1 MRQQQRTRREFLA
14 DTSVAGLA
22 SLGTGTLVW
31 ADDPKPA
38 QAAPPRVEFTRLVA
52 HWDEYGSPE
61 YLRFIDEVH
70 PEVAQV
76 GFYGG
81 HFWSLAHTPQFKGYP
96 AHFPVQGL
104 AECGRWFED
113 LNTELHK
120 RRVKVVGHFNVSF
133 LVGDPDGPQGPRGFF
148 KFYRDLWD
156 EKELGPKPVADPLD
170 FLVKNAD
177 QSPRGTNT
185 YSIGAMREYSACL
198 NNPHWQAVLKAWA
211 TRGIGRGVDGFIIN
225 YFYRHN
231 CLCSH
236 CRTGFRTYLA
246 GRFTP
251 EQLGQQFGITN
262 LATHEFPEI
271 GGWHNPKEST
281 PLRREML
288 RFSQIATKKAFD
300 EVFVRHGRSIKPDLI
315 LAQWNHLGN
324 FHQISGDER
333 CLLPA
338 ELWGRGEDYLW
349 YSTGDAANF
358 TDLEAGILGEGT
370 LQARYI
376 RGAFDDKPFVLGKYE
391 QTRTRVAI
399 AELAANG
406 GAPLGFYA
414 RIRDPEA
421 RREIA
426 RYYHFMERHDAVY
439 HANRPYAEV
448 LLLYPRSRVH
458 TGDLAAV
465 EAFKQLGKQLLDL
478 HILFDIRPDDNVT
491 DAQLGTYRRVLKLPY
506 PEKATTEM
514 FAGLSRFEAPTTVRV
529 SASRPSAGN
538 DLTIHFVNYNRK
550 EPEKKR
556 SPGRG
561 IVDENPLAVTG
572 IKADL
577 ILPSGFRAQQV
588 HVLSPEEPEPAQLK
602 AEGKEGRLRFAMPPF
617 LVYAIARIE
626 LVQNK

>member
-1 MRQQQRTRREFLA
+1 M
-14 DTSVAGLA
+14 A
-22 SLGTGTLVW
+22 SLVCLGARALST
-31 ADDPKPA
+31 ADQPLPT
-38 QAAPPRVEFTRLVA
+38 QAAPARVEFTRLVA
-52 HWDEYGSPE
+52 HWDEYGTPD
-61 YLRFIDEVH
+61 YLRFIDEAR
-70 PEVAQV
+70 PEIAQV
-76 GFYGG
+76 GFYGA
-81 HFWSLAHTPQFKGYP
+81 HFWSLAHTPHGKGYP

-113 LNTELHK
+113 LNAELHK

-148 KFYRDLWD
+148 KFYRDMWD
-156 EKELGPKPVADPLD
+156 EKELGPKPVADPLE
-170 FLVKNAD
+170 LLEKNAD
-177 QSPRGTNT
+177 QSPRVTGT
-185 YSIGAMREYSACL
+185 YGIGGMKEYHACL

-211 TRGIGRGVDGFIIN
+211 TKGIRRGVDGFIIN

-236 CRTGFRTYLA
+236 CRTGFRAYLG

-251 EQLGQQFGITN
+251 DQLNRQFGITN
-262 LATHEFPEI
+262 LAQHEFSEI
-271 GGWHNPKEST
+271 GGWHDPKEST
-281 PLRREML
+281 PFRREML
-288 RFSQIATKKAFD
+288 RFSQIATKRAFD
-300 EVFVRHGRSIKPDLI
+300 EVFVRHGRSVKPDLI
-315 LAQWNHLGN
+315 VAQWNHLGD
-324 FHQISGDER
+324 FQQISGDER

-349 YSTGDAANF
+349 YSTGGTACF
-358 TDLEAGILGEGT
+358 TDLAEGVLGEGT

-376 RGAFDDKPFVLGKYE
+376 RGAFDNKPFVLGKYE
-391 QTRTRVAI
+391 QTRTRVTI

-406 GAPLGFYA
+406 GAPMGFYA

-426 RYYHFMERHDAVY
+426 RYYRFLERYDAVY
-439 HANRPYAEV
+439 HASRPHTEV

-458 TGDLAAV
+458 AGDTAAV
-465 EAFKQLGKQLLDL
+465 AAFKQLGKQLLDL
-478 HILFDIRPDDNVT
+478 HVLFDVRPDDDVP
-491 DAQLGTYRRVLKLPY
+491 DAQLRLYRRVLKLPY
-506 PEKATTEM
+506 PEKTTPDM

-529 SASRPSAGN
+529 SVSRPRTGN
-538 DLTIHFVNYNRK
+538 ELTAHFVNYHRK

-561 IVDENPLAVTG
+561 MIDDNPIAVAG

-577 ILPSGFRAQQV
+577 VLPSGSRVRKVQV
-588 HVLSPEEPEPAQLK
+588 VSPEEPEPTELQV
-602 AEGKEGRLRFAMPPF
+602 EEKEGRLRFGMPAF

-626 LVQNK
+626 LEPGK